1 MELKFNKFQS
11 TLEQLNIDSY
21 PDEIKESFFDFLNNV
36 PYIKA
41 LVSPNRPYAKDCP
54 RDKEEKIIVDLTNP
68 PIIEDTDYF
77 RPVALHYFPIL
88 IVNMAS
94 G

>member
-21 PDEIKESFFDFLNNV
+21 PEEIKESFFDFLNNV

-41 LVSPNRPYAKDCP
+41 LVSPDRPYAKDCP

-68 PIIEDTDYF
+68 PKQRIQIISDQLLYTI
-77 RPVALHYFPIL
+77 R
-88 IVNMAS
+88 NM
-94 G
+94 GVLLN